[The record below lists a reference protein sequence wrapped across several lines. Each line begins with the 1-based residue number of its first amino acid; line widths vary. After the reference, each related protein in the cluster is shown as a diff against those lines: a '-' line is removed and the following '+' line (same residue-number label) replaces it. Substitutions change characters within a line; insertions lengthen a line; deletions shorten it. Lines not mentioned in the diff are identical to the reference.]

1 MAMLYSLKVMQYTQ
15 VKMLKFILIDL
26 YYTFQ
31 VAISPEISTQLN
43 DCLKAMEYT
52 AIDATG
58 YGKEGS
64 EPLSLMTHV
73 NLDVLL
79 PESRPS
85 EAGVVS
91 WSPPAP
97 NWNPW
102 TGANID
108 EGKLKTFI

>member
-1 MAMLYSLKVMQYTQ
+1 
-15 VKMLKFILIDL
+15 
-26 YYTFQ
+26 
-31 VAISPEISTQLN
+31 
-43 DCLKAMEYT
+43 MEYT
-52 AIDATG
+52 AVDATG

-73 NLDVLL
+73 NLDALL

-108 EGKLKTFI
+108 EGKIKIFTENWDSKVPSVRTLLAYLETSAYIIFF

>member
-1 MAMLYSLKVMQYTQ
+1 
-15 VKMLKFILIDL
+15 
-26 YYTFQ
+26 
-31 VAISPEISTQLN
+31 
-43 DCLKAMEYT
+43 MEYT

-73 NLDVLL
+73 NLDALL

-108 EGKLKTFI
+108 EGKLLIKFFSFPGHCMKYGKLQLLG

>member
-1 MAMLYSLKVMQYTQ
+1 MDYTP
-15 VKMLKFILIDL
+15 VD
-26 YYTFQ
+26 T
-31 VAISPEISTQLN
+31 
-43 DCLKAMEYT
+43 
-52 AIDATG
+52 TG

-64 EPLSLMTHV
+64 EPLSLMTHED
-73 NLDVLL
+73 LDSLL
-79 PESRPS
+79 PESRPT

-108 EGKLKTFI
+108 EGIIQIAISTSMSVFPSAHLSEH

>member
-1 MAMLYSLKVMQYTQ
+1 MDYTP
-15 VKMLKFILIDL
+15 VD
-26 YYTFQ
+26 T
-31 VAISPEISTQLN
+31 
-43 DCLKAMEYT
+43 
-52 AIDATG
+52 TG

-64 EPLSLMTHV
+64 EPLSLMTHED
-73 NLDVLL
+73 LDSLL
-79 PESRPS
+79 PESRPT

-108 EGKLKTFI
+108 EGILQITISTSTSVCPYA

>member
-1 MAMLYSLKVMQYTQ
+1 
-15 VKMLKFILIDL
+15 
-26 YYTFQ
+26 
-31 VAISPEISTQLN
+31 
-43 DCLKAMEYT
+43 MEYT

-73 NLDVLL
+73 NLDALL

-108 EGKLKTFI
+108 EGKHTAYEKINMSKKCGGLGPTTSGSRQKF